1 MNARAAT
8 FSITFTEI
16 NFAPIVPI
24 TMAITVA
31 KANPKMAETKRVKG
45 DFSLALKAT
54 TANCVLSPSSAKNIK
69 RNVEANNLMSSVAN
83 KLYFPKVILSIK
95 GTLTR

>member
-31 KANPKMAETKRVKG
+31 KANPKMAETKRVNG
-45 DFSLALKAT
+45 DFSLALKTT
-54 TANCVLSPSSAKNIK
+54 TAS
-69 RNVEANNLMSSVAN
+69 
-83 KLYFPKVILSIK
+83 
-95 GTLTR
+95 